1 MQPRLSEVLNAL
13 PHDLDAPDIYEG
25 KASLQQL
32 LNEISGKPV
41 PVGRFNRAWI
51 LGTLQAKI
59 AAAYLAYWIRSSY
72 TSVEKNERRLNETH
86 LKGALRLLGGMGYL
100 RGAIMKIG
108 QALANYPNI
117 VPDEYIELL
126 GQLHFEAPPMHY
138 SLLREMIHN
147 ELGKDPEELFEEFD
161 THAFAAASLG
171 QVHRARLKTGEEVA
185 VKIQY
190 PNIGRTIRDDF
201 RNMSAIL
208 LPMRLHRD
216 WDNIKEQ
223 LEDIRETLALETDY
237 INEAQMLRIARSSFQ
252 EDDGIVVPRVY
263 DQLSTN
269 RILTM
274 DYIEGDHLSAFLSTN
289 PSQELRDHFGQLIMF
304 SGFRM
309 HYKQHMCYAD
319 PHPGNYLFMN
329 DGRLGLIDFGCCRI
343 LDDQEWAY
351 NQCVQRGL
359 EQGGEAYQES
369 LVQTAVPIEGAS
381 VIDEQMALLDNVVRW
396 FNDLLKVDEPFDF
409 GNDEF
414 IKQGFEAMG
423 ELPKHGYIRGLPVCN
438 WIARYLV
445 GVRVMC
451 YRLKARVNMK
461 KIYDQE
467 GRISA
472 TM

>member
-1 MQPRLSEVLNAL
+1 MESKLSEVLSAL
-13 PHDLDAPDIYEG
+13 PQELDTPLASERET
-25 KASLQQL
+25 SLQQL
-32 LNEISGKPV
+32 LTNISGKPV

-72 TSVEKNERRLNETH
+72 TSDEKNEHRLNETH
-86 LKGALRLLGGMGYL
+86 LKAALRLLGGMGYL

-274 DYIEGDHLSAFLSTN
+274 DYIEGDHLDAFLSTN
-289 PSQELRDHFGQLIMF
+289 PSQESRDHFGRLIMF

-309 HYKQHMCYAD
+309 FYRKRLSYSD
-319 PHPGNYLFMN
+319 PHPGNYLFMK

-343 LDDQEWAY
+343 LNDEEWAY
-351 NQCVQRGL
+351 SRCVQRGID
-359 EQGGEAYQES
+359 EGGEAFRES
-369 LVQTAVPIEGAS
+369 LIRSTVPIEGQK
-381 VIDEQMALLDNVVRW
+381 INEDHITLLGEMTHY
-396 FNDLLKVDEPFDF
+396 FNDSLKIDEPFDF
-409 GNDEF
+409 GNEEY
-414 IKQGFEAMG
+414 IKQGFEMFS
-423 ELPKHGYIRGLPVCN
+423 EFPKRRYFRGLPVN
-438 WIARYLV
+438 TWILRCLL
-445 GVRVMC
+445 GVRVLC
-451 YRLKARVNMK
+451 YRLKAKVNMK
-461 KIYDQE
+461 RIYDQE
-467 GRISA
+467 CKA
-472 TM
+472 P

>member
-1 MQPRLSEVLNAL
+1 MQPQLSEVLKAL
-13 PHDLDAPDIYEG
+13 PDDLDRSDAFDN

-32 LNEISGKPV
+32 LKDLSGKPV

-51 LGTLQAKI
+51 LGTLHAKI
-59 AAAYLAYWIRSSY
+59 AAGYLAYWIRSSY
-72 TSVEKNERRLNETH
+72 VSADEKERRLNETH
-86 LKGALRLLGGMGYL
+86 LKAALRLFGGMGYL

-108 QALANYPNI
+108 QAMANYPHI
-117 VPDEYIELL
+117 VPDEYVELL
-126 GQLHFEAPPMHY
+126 SHLHFEAPPMHY

-147 ELGKDPEELFEEFD
+147 ELGKDPQELFEEFD

-190 PNIGRTIRDDF
+190 PNIGQTIRDDF

-223 LEDIRETLALETDY
+223 LDDISESLTLETDY
-237 INEAQMLRIARSSFQ
+237 INEAQMLRIARSSFHKD
-252 EDDGIVVPRVY
+252 EGIVVPRVH

-274 DYIEGDHLSAFLSTN
+274 DYIEGDHLDAFLSTN
-289 PSQELRDHFGQLIMF
+289 PSQESRDHFGRLIMF
-304 SGFRM
+304 CGLRLYYSKRL
-309 HYKQHMCYAD
+309 CYSD
-319 PHPGNYLFMN
+319 PHPGNYLFME

-343 LDDQEWAY
+343 LNDQEWEY
-351 NQCVQRGL
+351 YRSVQRGID
-359 EQGGEAYQES
+359 EGGEALRES
-369 LVQTAVPIEGAS
+369 LIHSTVPVEGQK
-381 VIDEQMALLDNVVRW
+381 IDEDHITLLGDLTSW
-396 FNDLLKVDEPFDF
+396 INDCLKMDKPFDF
-409 GNDEF
+409 GNEEY
-414 IKQGFEAMG
+414 IKQGFEMIS
-423 ELPKHGYIRGLPVCN
+423 EFPRRRYFRGLPVN
-438 WIARYLV
+438 TWFLRSLM
-445 GVRVMC
+445 GVRVLC

-467 GRISA
+467 GKLS
-472 TM
+472 